1 MKSSMF
7 TTATIAVLG
16 AFALAGALAIKEDPD
31 VGYFWHFTDTHIY
44 PEYKQGS
51 NPFAGFCRA
60 LTGKAGKYGNYRCDS
75 PVLLLNTAVEAMI
88 KRIGEPDFVLYG
100 GDHICYVDTT
110 QSKKMAVA
118 RLENITNY
126 LRLFQRAHPKTRIF
140 PVIGNHDSVPQ
151 FQFAEQGPFYV
162 YSEVARLW
170 SPFISADSL
179 KTVNHSAYYT
189 ELIVPGLRLVALN
202 TPIIYSGNRQVST
215 ALADP
220 AGQFAWLRG
229 VLEGARRSG
238 ERVIVT
244 THIPPGLDEFDL
256 CKGFH
261 DEFDDRYMRA
271 FDGYNDII
279 VGSFYGHN
287 HLESVRLIK
296 DMDGKS
302 AHVAFLTS
310 SVTPATDVNPSV
322 TMYKYKRT
330 YPFTILDRVPIYVD
344 IDATDKAKGE
354 LKWFETESEAQE
366 YGIPDMSP
374 ESIEKLIANME
385 ADDTLFQKFFD
396 RLHLF
401 FKGKTC
407 DASCKHRV
415 LCVVKNVYN
424 VRAFECINS
433 N

>member
-1 MKSSMF
+1 MTF
-7 TTATIAVLG
+7 TTTTIAVLG

-202 TPIIYSGNRQVST
+202 SVIWYPKNNYVSPDV
-215 ALADP
+215 ADP

-244 THIPPGLDEFDL
+244 THIPPGLGDSDHE
-256 CKGFH
+256 KGYRDVFS
-261 DEFDDRYMRA
+261 EAYLRTL
-271 FDGYNDII
+271 DGYNDII

-287 HLESVRLIK
+287 HLESVRIIK

-396 RLHLF
+396 RIHMYQKGWKCDEKCKHDIMCIIKNPDYS
-401 FKGKTC
+401 KGK
-407 DASCKHRV
+407 
-415 LCVVKNVYN
+415 
-424 VRAFECINS
+424 ECIDQLL
-433 N
+433 